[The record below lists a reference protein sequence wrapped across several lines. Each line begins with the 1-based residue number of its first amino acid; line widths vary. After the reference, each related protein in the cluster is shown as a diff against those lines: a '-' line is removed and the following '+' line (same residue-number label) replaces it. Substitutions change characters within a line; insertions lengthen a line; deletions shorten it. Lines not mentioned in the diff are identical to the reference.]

1 MKKIALSAQF
11 ICLTFLLWVMQG
23 QGQTPTDQAKA
34 QGKQQ
39 TQSHQNQESQLGPLQ
54 ALGPP
59 PQGTGPLKGV
69 SPGTLASPSG
79 DQGTDSNPL
88 QSAGPLTGADPLQSA
103 GPVQGPGSDQSADP
117 LQSAGPL
124 QTAGPL
130 QNATPLETIV
140 ATALSIPNMVL
151 QLRPASEMPSGLA
164 LTPMQLATLRSGD
177 AVSVNELLS
186 QLLAGGSLS
195 SNALSNLV
203 EALLTSQKSSSAT
216 PALPTPTPLTRTLP
230 PLVFPFPT
238 NPIDYVSRS

>member
-1 MKKIALSAQF
+1 MKTIALVTQ
-11 ICLTFLLWVMQG
+11 IIWLTFLLWVMQG

-39 TQSHQNQESQLGPLQ
+39 KQSHQNQESQLGPLQ

-59 PQGTGPLKGV
+59 QGTGPLQGV
-69 SPGTLASPSG
+69 SPGAVASASG
-79 DQGTDSNPL
+79 DQETDSHPL
-88 QSAGPLTGADPLQSA
+88 RSAGPLKGADPLQSV
-103 GPVQGPGSDQSADP
+103 GPLQGPGSDQSADP
-117 LQSAGPL
+117 LQAAGTL

-130 QNATPLETIV
+130 QNATPLETIA

-177 AVSVNELLS
+177 AASVNDLLS
-186 QLLAGGSLS
+186 QLLAGGNLS

-216 PALPTPTPLTRTLP
+216 PALPTPTPLTGTLP